1 MSLKYK
7 LISFLF
13 QPIQSLHPF
22 ILKLEIQT
30 GFKVIN
36 LLYQKSPPGG
46 GILPW
51 DAVFV
56 RIPCDN
62 GHRQKD
68 VRQYESFYVTVSLL
82 YQRTVHHIDHKQ
94 TDVRQYVFAHVS
106 SSVPSIEIL
115 IVPLVTWWCQRAL
128 TVWCKRYID
137 RAFLQ
142 CEFFYELLNFQIVK
156 MIYYR
161 RHMYRVSRRYEFDNE
176 AKDLF
181 DGQIHGHRLDILVH
195 LTLD

>member
-1 MSLKYK
+1 M
-7 LISFLF
+7 
-13 QPIQSLHPF
+13 
-22 ILKLEIQT
+22 
-30 GFKVIN
+30 
-36 LLYQKSPPGG
+36 
-46 GILPW
+46 
-51 DAVFV
+51 

-82 YQRTVHHIDHKQ
+82 YQRTVRHIDHKQ

-106 SSVPSIEIL
+106 SSVLSIEIL
-115 IVPLVTWWCQRAL
+115 IVLLVTWWCQRAL

-195 LTLD
+195 LTLN